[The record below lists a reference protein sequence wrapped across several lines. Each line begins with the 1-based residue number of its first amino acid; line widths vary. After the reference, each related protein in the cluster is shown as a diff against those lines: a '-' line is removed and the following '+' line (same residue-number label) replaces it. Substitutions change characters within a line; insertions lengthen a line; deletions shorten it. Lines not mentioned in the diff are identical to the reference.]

1 MSLILYNTFMRL
13 GGFMNKYVIATSST
27 ADLPAEYLNE
37 HNIPF
42 ISYTYT
48 IDDKVYID
56 DCTGSL

>member
-1 MSLILYNTFMRL
+1 MIL

-27 ADLPAEYLNE
+27 ADLPAEYLKE

-48 IDDKVYID
+48 IMIKFISMIARKKVVI
-56 DCTGSL
+56 S